1 MSIRKVSHPS
11 YIIFG
16 AERFCD
22 YLIAVLKL
30 LIVSVYFVQHD
41 RNTLF
46 DRCQRSVSFKI
57 HILLE
62 FTLLKKHKH
71 KAFYF
76 HRFSQRQRKQIFSQI
91 FCTHFMIPQF
101 AAAVTLRIKYFNEAK
116 SAAVNNEFA
125 TAKINES
132 QSLINWNVRRISI
145 SSNPV
150 TTSPGPSK

>member
-1 MSIRKVSHPS
+1 
-11 YIIFG
+11 
-16 AERFCD
+16 
-22 YLIAVLKL
+22 
-30 LIVSVYFVQHD
+30 
-41 RNTLF
+41 
-46 DRCQRSVSFKI
+46 
-57 HILLE
+57 
-62 FTLLKKHKH
+62 
-71 KAFYF
+71 
-76 HRFSQRQRKQIFSQI
+76 
-91 FCTHFMIPQF
+91 MIPQF